1 LSSPRVCSSHT
12 GCRAHIV
19 SCANVLVEAAE
30 TVLSGPGHAVRLL
43 IPSTGDVANQF
54 SIQP

>member
-19 SCANVLVEAAE
+19 SCADVLVEAAE

-54 SIQP
+54 SIQT